1 MEGFIISFIIS
12 FIVSIPISILWVY
25 FIDKSKKIL
34 EQDEKDKETNTQ
46 V

>member
-1 MEGFIISFIIS
+1 MEGFIIS

-34 EQDEKDKETNTQ
+34 EQDEKEKETNP
-46 V
+46 